1 MITESELVTV
11 YRGTVEPL
19 YAYVSFRAGNDH
31 ELAEDTV
38 QETYMRALADWRRKG
53 MPTVPL
59 AWLKTVARNL
69 LISHY
74 RKAGHLSL
82 TESEL
87 DLHDDNW
94 NTDRGDDAALLYLGL
109 SRLRKKDARLLE
121 TFYFDGKSVREIA
134 ADDGLS
140 ERAVEGRLRR
150 ARNKLKKHLHRYA
163 DAEGGS
169 R

>member
-1 MITESELVTV
+1 LITEDELVTV

-19 YAYVSFRAGNDH
+19 YAYISCRTGSDQ
-31 ELAEDTV
+31 ELTEDTV
-38 QETYMRALADWRRKG
+38 QETYMRALSYWRRKG

-74 RKAGHLSL
+74 RRVNPLPLNESIIDLSN
-82 TESEL
+82 EHWNIEKR
-87 DLHDDNW
+87 DN
-94 NTDRGDDAALLYLGL
+94 AALLYFGL
-109 SRLRKKDARLLE
+109 SHLKKEHARLIE
-121 TFYFDGKSVREIA
+121 AFYFDEKSVRAIA
-134 ADDGLS
+134 EEQGLS

-150 ARNKLKKHLHRYA
+150 ARQKLKKYLSRYSP
-163 DAEGGS
+163 AEGGS

>member
-1 MITESELVTV
+1 MITENELVTV

-19 YAYVSFRAGNDH
+19 YAFVSRRAGNDH

-38 QETYMRALADWRRKG
+38 QETYMRALAHWRKKD
-53 MPTVPL
+53 MPDVPL

-74 RKAGHLSL
+74 RKVNPLSFDESKMDIRSDNLDIEKRETASLIYFCLSHLKKK
-82 TESEL
+82 ESNLIE
-87 DLHDDNW
+87 
-94 NTDRGDDAALLYLGL
+94 A
-109 SRLRKKDARLLE
+109 
-121 TFYFDGKSVREIA
+121 FYFDDKSVREIA
-134 ADDGLS
+134 EELGLS

-150 ARNKLKKHLHRYA
+150 ARQRLKKYLHRFA
-163 DAEGGS
+163 PAEGGS